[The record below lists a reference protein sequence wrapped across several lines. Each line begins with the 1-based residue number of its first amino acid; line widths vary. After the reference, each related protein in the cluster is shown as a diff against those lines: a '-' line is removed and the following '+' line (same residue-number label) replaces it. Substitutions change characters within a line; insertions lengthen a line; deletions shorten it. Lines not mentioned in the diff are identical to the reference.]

1 MTTGEAAYTRSNI
14 GLSDAMP
21 SFWKNLSTEIR
32 ERLMQRIEKLRG
44 ESREEDFWATK
55 KNILSLTEIIPLGL
69 IPSLRICY
77 QVAKNNPDVI
87 IGPFKGSDET
97 GIVTKQKKAATCSFE
112 SFLLLPPNLLK
123 ETKHASTAAG
133 KLSASMK
140 LFQHVVQ
147 FRNRTNF
154 EAEKLEVSA
163 YLDIDVTKDQQRL
176 LNPTVLDTVTGF
188 IIKDSQGEGA
198 KKRLPQR
205 RLNMV
210 DGSVSSHCCILNST
224 ERLELVRRS
233 NEVAA
238 IMGEI
243 EVDRLRAKEATKK
256 KKDAEKAAKEARKK
270 VQAEKNVERDNEAR
284 ITCEKMM
291 HLLNEKGE
299 EHITRLTVPVLR
311 ALIRFVFQ
319 SDQYKRTDIRKPEWV
334 LMAREMYQNY
344 LNDNA
349 PTSYSATAAD
359 ETQTTADEQVVMS
372 SEENESEDEEIFSLA
387 V

>member
-1 MTTGEAAYTRSNI
+1 
-14 GLSDAMP
+14 
-21 SFWKNLSTEIR
+21 
-32 ERLMQRIEKLRG
+32 
-44 ESREEDFWATK
+44 
-55 KNILSLTEIIPLGL
+55 
-69 IPSLRICY
+69 
-77 QVAKNNPDVI
+77 
-87 IGPFKGSDET
+87 
-97 GIVTKQKKAATCSFE
+97 
-112 SFLLLPPNLLK
+112 
-123 ETKHASTAAG
+123 
-133 KLSASMK
+133 MK

-256 KKDAEKAAKEARKK
+256 KKDAEKAAKE
-270 VQAEKNVERDNEAR
+270 V
-284 ITCEKMM
+284 
-291 HLLNEKGE
+291 
-299 EHITRLTVPVLR
+299 
-311 ALIRFVFQ
+311 
-319 SDQYKRTDIRKPEWV
+319 
-334 LMAREMYQNY
+334 
-344 LNDNA
+344 
-349 PTSYSATAAD
+349 
-359 ETQTTADEQVVMS
+359 
-372 SEENESEDEEIFSLA
+372 
-387 V
+387 